1 MRVSPAEVAAWK
13 AKAAAA
19 GVPLSDLLRQAMA
32 RTRTWTAASAEAERE
47 RTRQIARI
55 GNNLNQIARW
65 ANTHAAPIDAVE
77 IIANLVYISH
87 TLDKV
92 AHVGEEADDAR

>member
-1 MRVSPAEVAAWK
+1 M
-13 AKAAAA
+13 
-19 GVPLSDLLRQAMA
+19 
-32 RTRTWTAASAEAERE
+32 ERE

-65 ANTHAAPIDAVE
+65 ANTHASAMDAIE
-77 IIANLVYISH
+77 MIANLVYIAR

-92 AHVGEEADDAR
+92 ARVGEEADDAR